1 MKLTSTA
8 LAMNR
13 EDIYALYPFLPA
25 GSVGTT
31 SITATLTPAQ
41 RAELIRDGIV
51 ESPKA
56 GSTLGGMS
64 PLLLAGLAIAAFTF
78 LR

>member
-1 MKLTSTA
+1 MKLTRTA

-41 RAELIRDGIV
+41 RADLIRDGII
-51 ESPKA
+51 EAPPSGA
-56 GSTLGGMS
+56 TSGGMS
-64 PLLLAGLAIAAFTF
+64 PLVLIALAAAALAF